1 MRVNPW
7 YLLLGLITASLI
19 YTLTLMIEPYEE
31 VVDLGWSE
39 AAQRNP
45 FLAAEQFLS
54 DLDMTVESSDRLDV
68 LTQLTPDST
77 LVITNANH
85 VLSKQRADDLV
96 QWIEEGGHVVV
107 AAQLY
112 NEAQPDVL
120 LSRFD
125 IEKYPVDDGFLDN
138 YGESGDD
145 LDSPNQDSSSED
157 SSGEDITEDSS
168 PEDSSSEEKALRE
181 LLQEASEQAR
191 DELEKNRAR
200 KEALQQDWD
209 QAQATRKREAFSIA
223 DNIVLLSFE
232 EIDYR
237 IQADFSGSGSLSHP
251 AMGLE
256 EGEDYPDYQPFY
268 WAGNEKA
275 VGFMQMQ
282 VGAGL
287 LTVMADVN
295 IWTSSQIDVFDHAFL
310 LEFITGSSDKVVF
323 LYGAVVPGLFE
334 LIWQHFPELTIAL
347 LMLLTAWVFYRMR
360 RFGPLIRIGG
370 DERRSFK
377 EHIHAV
383 GRLLWRQNMGD
394 QLLDGVRQDIWK
406 NLQRRHPGAERLD
419 EHRGLEKLAEA
430 SGSTVD
436 ELRSLMLGT
445 VPADEIEF
453 YQAVKSLQAIRKRL

>member
-7 YLLLGLITASLI
+7 YILFSLIAASLV

-31 VVDLGWSE
+31 VVELGWSE
-39 AAQRNP
+39 AAQGNP

-54 DLDMTVESSDRLDV
+54 AQDMTVESSDRLDV

-77 LVITNANH
+77 LVISNANH

-96 QWIEEGGHVVV
+96 KWVEEGGHVVV
-107 AAQLY
+107 AAQFY

-125 IEKYPVDDGFLDN
+125 IEKYPVDDGYLDK
-138 YGESGDD
+138 YGESEDG
-145 LDSPNQDSSSED
+145 LDFSSED
-157 SSGEDITEDSS
+157 SPAEDSSEDSS
-168 PEDSSSEEKALRE
+168 PEDSSPKERALRE

-200 KEALQQDWD
+200 KEALQEDWD
-209 QAQATRKREAFSIA
+209 QAKATRKREAFSIA

-232 EIDYR
+232 GIDYVF
-237 IQADFSGSGSLSHP
+237 QADFSGSGSLSHP
-251 AMGLE
+251 VMELE
-256 EGEDYPDYQPFY
+256 ESEEYHGYQPFY
-268 WAGNEKA
+268 WAGNDKA

-310 LEFITGSSDKVVF
+310 LEFITGSSDKIVF
-323 LYGAVVPGLFE
+323 LYGALVPGILE
-334 LIWQHFPELTIAL
+334 LLWQHFPELTTAL
-347 LMLLTAWVFYRMR
+347 LMLLAVWIFHRMR
-360 RFGPLIRIGG
+360 RFGPLIRINGG
-370 DERRSFK
+370 ERRSFK

-383 GRLLWRQNMGD
+383 GRFLWRQNMGD
-394 QLLDGVRQDIWK
+394 QLLEGVRQDIWQSLK
-406 NLQRRHPGAERLD
+406 RRYPGAERFGKQQALQ
-419 EHRGLEKLAEA
+419 KLAEA

-436 ELRSLMLGT
+436 ELRSLMLGA

-453 YQAVKSLQAIRKRL
+453 YQAVKSLQTIRKRL